1 MKAAFVFALF
11 NFLALGHGVEA
22 AVKEG
27 GVVQLEESP
36 GREFAESILA
46 DLHDI
51 TRKHG
56 LPANHPEL
64 LLDGIQ
70 ALVTKL
76 RSADHQLALAPSVP
90 AGLQEKLPNTKVQP
104 TAVSAGALD
113 QSDDE
118 VPAVYRNVPEV
129 RSRLQAIREAVA
141 EIKAGGPIVL
151 DAADRHHCIRCKLP
165 DGWKYIPV
173 TSVRPKIVLAKGSF
187 VFKANAYGHDCEGGF
202 KHNLQDLVGTLQFAE
217 LGGGPS
223 PETRVD
229 DLILLASPLF
239 QYQMQ
244 VINTPP

>member
-11 NFLALGHGVEA
+11 NSLALGHGVEA

-27 GVVQLEESP
+27 IVVQLEDSL

-51 TRKHG
+51 ARKHG

-70 ALVTKL
+70 ALATHL
-76 RSADHQLALAPSVP
+76 RSADHQQALAPSVP
-90 AGLQEKLPNTKVQP
+90 AGLHEKLPNTKVQP

-129 RSRLQAIREAVA
+129 RSRLQAIRQAVA
-141 EIKAGGPIVL
+141 EIKAGGSIVL
-151 DAADRHHCIRCKLP
+151 DAADRYHCIRCKLP
-165 DGWKYIPV
+165 EGWKYIPV
-173 TSVRPKIVLAKGSF
+173 TSARPKIVLTRGSF
-187 VFKANAYGHDCEGGF
+187 VFKASAYGHEPWR
-202 KHNLQDLVGTLQFAE
+202 L
-217 LGGGPS
+217 
-223 PETRVD
+223 
-229 DLILLASPLF
+229 
-239 QYQMQ
+239 
-244 VINTPP
+244 